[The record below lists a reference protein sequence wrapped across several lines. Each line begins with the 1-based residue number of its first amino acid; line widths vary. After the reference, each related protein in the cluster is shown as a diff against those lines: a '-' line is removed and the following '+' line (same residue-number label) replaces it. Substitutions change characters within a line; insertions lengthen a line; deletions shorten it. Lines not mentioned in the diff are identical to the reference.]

1 MKKLSVFLCLVLILS
16 ACSKKDKTNP
26 VTEAEATILTIDS
39 AFALPGDPLKI
50 KLNRKITQAEIIIN
64 LGTLQT
70 KAYAGSDSEY
80 VFFLPVMM
88 PGKTAVTIPSIKNSN
103 SLSLTVRDYTAI
115 ADPQMLINE
124 FVSKRNSCI
133 DSLAKS
139 FAGSSYQTSPET
151 SLLISQLKEEWDD
164 QLAKL
169 QVNDKLLLAYILK
182 KMMPQ
187 PSDFSFTLRA
197 SNNILSKE
205 QGLVDAGEKLVSL
218 ANKFVI
224 VKIACV
230 VQIPIVAVSLYT
242 LIVAPN
248 PVSAIILAGSLIT
261 YIILREAVIRQAER
275 VGSLPG
281 IVESILFANVNRVMA
296 NEFNNNTEKTIAL
309 DVLFRNLKS
318 SDQTI
323 QQDISKAFSSE
334 NELQTKDREIEKLYA
349 KATQYTSKLKAPYN
363 PYAATIGTYPQVTST
378 VPGAGSEIIIKGVSD
393 NRISYTSSLTNG
405 NRMIKISSTSTQE
418 INFNINVAVKR
429 PLDGVEFVKNIPC
442 VFKPVPDSTD
452 YYKNLVLGN
461 WTINWYD
468 GPNGDKFM
476 QEDKIEVKPNGVA
489 TRYESRYASGLV
501 EQYSITYSWSV
512 TNSNGMY
519 IMRIN
524 THSGRIT
531 PTQLQFTQIGLYK
544 TITQKM

>member
-1 MKKLSVFLCLVLILS
+1 MKKLSLFLCLILILA
-16 ACSKKDKTNP
+16 ACSKKDKNNP
-26 VTEAEATILTIDS
+26 VAEEQTTLTIDS
-39 AFALPGDPLKI
+39 SFALPGDALKI
-50 KLNRKITQAEIIIN
+50 KLNKKITQAEVIIN
-64 LGTLQT
+64 LGTVQT
-70 KAYAGSDSEY
+70 KAYAGNDSEY
-80 VFFLPVMM
+80 VFFLPVLA
-88 PGKTAVTIPSIKNSN
+88 PGTTAITVPSIKNAN
-103 SLSLTVRDYTAI
+103 SLTLTVRDYTAI
-115 ADPQMLINE
+115 ADPQLVINE

-139 FAGSSYQTSPET
+139 IAGSSYQTSPQT
-151 SLLISQLKEEWDD
+151 ALMITQLKEEWDD
-164 QLAKL
+164 QFAKL
-169 QVNDKLLLAYILK
+169 QANDKQLLAYILK

-187 PSDFSFTLRA
+187 PAEFSSILRQ
-197 SNNILSKE
+197 SNNILIKE
-205 QGLVDAGEKLVSL
+205 QGLIDAGDRLVNS
-218 ANKFVI
+218 AKKFVTLQ
-224 VKIACV
+224 IACL
-230 VQIPIVAVSLYT
+230 VQIPFIVTSLYA
-242 LIVAPN
+242 LILVPN
-248 PVSAIILAGSLIT
+248 PVSAIILAGSLISF
-261 YIILREAVIRQAER
+261 IIFREAAIRQAQY

-281 IVESILFANVNRVMA
+281 VAESISNASVNRVMA
-296 NEFNNNTEKTIAL
+296 NEFNNNTEKTIEV

-318 SDQTI
+318 TDQAI
-323 QQDISKAFSSE
+323 QQNISKAFTSE
-334 NELQTKDREIEKLYA
+334 NELQTKDREIQTLYT

-363 PYAATIGTYPQVTST
+363 AYASTIGNYPQVTTTS
-378 VPGAGSEIIIKGVSD
+378 PGTGSEVIIKGVSD

-405 NRMIKISSTSTQE
+405 NRRIKISSTSTQQ
-418 INFNINVAVKR
+418 INFDINVAVKR

-442 VFKPVPDSTD
+442 VFIPVPDSTD

-476 QEDKIEVKPNGVA
+476 QEDKIEVKPNGIA

-512 TNSNGMY
+512 TKSNGMY
-519 IMRIN
+519 IMRID